1 MFGRWLSSARSAP
14 TPEGAEALTEV
25 VRKHL
30 AGADDES
37 VRVVTAIAGLL
48 GAIAYADRDY
58 TESEERRVRQ
68 ELARVNGM
76 TDAGIT
82 AILNALRRNIL
93 EVSTVE
99 LPRYART
106 LVELADRELRVE
118 TLEILV
124 DLAAADGQISQDEVN
139 LLRTV
144 TTALGLTQQDYNA
157 AQHRYRDKLS
167 ILKHS

>member
-14 TPEGAEALTEV
+14 LPEGAEALADV

-30 AGADDES
+30 ADADEES
-37 VRVVTAIAGLL
+37 VRVVTAITGLL

-68 ELARVNGM
+68 ELSRMNGM
-76 TDAGIT
+76 TDAGIA
-82 AILNALRRNIL
+82 AILDALRRNIL

-124 DLAAADGQISQDEVN
+124 DLAAADGHISQDEVN

-144 TTALGLTQQDYNA
+144 TTALGLTQDDYNR

-167 ILKHS
+167 VLKHS